1 MLINI
6 LMLKV
11 DSSSDDTTIGE
22 KLLESVLATLISK
35 DEAVSAPAFLEAN
48 SGNES
53 CQMLLKMWNW

>member
-22 KLLESVLATLISK
+22 KLLESVLATFISK